1 MKSSAIW
8 LIALIAF
15 GGWPVAAPGGDLT
28 DREVNIHEIIAAL
41 GVDDLSA
48 NELREIDSYVRLDVV
63 DLSAFESSDEYQALE
78 TALGKTD
85 DGWAM
90 VQTAIISNDSIEQE
104 LRRRSVEIGRVVA
117 ATMNDEGVFAIYIR

>member
-15 GGWPVAAPGGDLT
+15 GSWAVAAAEGDLAA
-28 DREVNIHEIIAAL
+28 REMSVHEIIAAL
-41 GVDDLSA
+41 GVNDLSA
-48 NELREIDSYVRLDVV
+48 NEVRAIDSYVRLDVV

-78 TALGKTD
+78 TALGNTD

-90 VQTAIISNDSIEQE
+90 MQTAIIGNDLIEQE
-104 LRRRSVEIGRVVA
+104 LKRRSVEIGRVVA
-117 ATMNDEGVFAIYIR
+117 ATMDDKGVVTIYIR